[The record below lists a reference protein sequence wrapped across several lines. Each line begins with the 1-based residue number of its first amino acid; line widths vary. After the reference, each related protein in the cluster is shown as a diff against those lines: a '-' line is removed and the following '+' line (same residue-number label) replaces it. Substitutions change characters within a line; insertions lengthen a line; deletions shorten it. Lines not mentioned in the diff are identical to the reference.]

1 MTSRHLFSRFRA
13 ILGAALVFTFLFAT
27 PLASRHHAAFAQ
39 DGQEV
44 FDTMTATRTERI
56 LRSFG
61 DVTFEEVDANIYRIN
76 LDGTKIILK
85 KNDKTLL
92 LYCSWRGKQVSF
104 SRINEWNKTKRFAKA
119 YIDNDGDPVLESDY
133 ELTGGVTEQNVK
145 EWMKTY
151 VLFLKQF
158 KTYIDA

>member
-1 MTSRHLFSRFRA
+1 MTSRFSSSSLRALLVAVLLFGF
-13 ILGAALVFTFLFAT
+13 VFAVPAT
-27 PLASRHHAAFAQ
+27 SPQSAVFAQ
-39 DGQEV
+39 EGPEV
-44 FDTMTATRTERI
+44 FDTMTATRVERI

-61 DVTFEEVDANIYRIN
+61 DVTYEEVNTNVYRIN
-76 LDGTKIILK
+76 LEGTKILLK

-92 LYCSWRGKQVSF
+92 LYCGWSGKQVSL

-119 YIDNDGDPVLESDY
+119 YIDNEGDPVLESDY

-158 KTYIDA
+158 KEFMDQ

>member
-1 MTSRHLFSRFRA
+1 MTSRFASFNLRA
-13 ILGAALVFTFLFAT
+13 LLGAVLVFGFLFAV
-27 PLASRHHAAFAQ
+27 PASSSQNVAFAQ
-39 DGQEV
+39 EEV
-44 FDTMTATRTERI
+44 FDTMTATRVERI

-61 DVTFEEVDANIYRIN
+61 DVTYEEVNTNIYRIN
-76 LDGTKIILK
+76 LDGTKILLK
-85 KNDKTLL
+85 KNEKTLL
-92 LYCSWRGKQVSF
+92 LYCGWRGKQVSL

-158 KTYIDA
+158 KEFMDQ